1 MSKPC
6 LCSDS
11 MESTISKSWDIQGH
25 LNTQKLNNIRKLLTF
40 CSCVIMVLW
49 SCLKKNAQLLKSY
62 ILQEMK
68 KKKVWKKWSLTVYSQ
83 NSDIIYK
90 WLKKETKKQNNYY
103 KKLPT
108 LVTYENIMVWSYF
121 CKIMYNKIS
130 GELNSFCYNFL
141 WFIFF
146 NEDLKHFGLP
156 W

>member
-1 MSKPC
+1 MC
-6 LCSDS
+6 DNG
-11 MESTISKSWDIQGH
+11 I
-25 LNTQKLNNIRKLLTF
+25 
-40 CSCVIMVLW
+40 VIMF
-49 SCLKKNAQLLKSY
+49 KKECSAFKELY
-62 ILQEMK
+62 ITRNE
-68 KKKVWKKWSLTVYSQ
+68 KKVWKKWSLTVYSQ

-146 NEDLKHFGLP
+146 
-156 W
+156 